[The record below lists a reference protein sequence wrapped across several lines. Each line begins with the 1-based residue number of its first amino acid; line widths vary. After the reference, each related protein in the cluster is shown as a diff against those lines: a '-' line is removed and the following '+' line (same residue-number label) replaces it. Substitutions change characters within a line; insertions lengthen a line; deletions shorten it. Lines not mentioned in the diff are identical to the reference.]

1 MSLTLRSTKLAPPVY
16 QHTGD
21 YEVLDDGK
29 SIGRIYEIRAPL
41 RLDRAPLRLDH
52 APLRLDH
59 APLRLDQLWFWSI
72 TVLGA
77 HRAGI
82 HTEGRAPTFE
92 HAKAQFQTNYERWR
106 EWAT

>member
-29 SIGRIYEIRAPL
+29 SIGRIYEVR
-41 RLDRAPLRLDH
+41 
-52 APLRLDH
+52 

-92 HAKAQFQTNYERWR
+92 HAKAQFQTNYERWQ
-106 EWAT
+106 EWAK